1 MADDLKSLLHKRETL
16 MTELEGLNTA
26 IAAKQQEAR
35 KESIEKIKRL
45 MEEAGL
51 SPADFGQVK
60 TTTST
65 SSTRS
70 TKGRKVPAK
79 YKNPA
84 TGETWS
90 GRGIKPK
97 WLQEALKTGKSIDD
111 FAIKA

>member
-1 MADDLKSLLHKRETL
+1 MADDLKTLLDKRETL
-16 MTELEGLNTA
+16 RAEIEKLDTA
-26 IAAKQQEAR
+26 IAEKQQEAR

-51 SPADFGQVK
+51 SPTDFGQVRVAPA
-60 TTTST
+60 SG
-65 SSTRS
+65 STRS

-79 YKNPA
+79 YRNPA
-84 TGETWS
+84 TGESWS

-97 WLQEALKTGKSIDD
+97 WLQEALKTGKSIED